1 MNYLAMIGPWQW
13 IIIIIALIILLFPII
28 ALIDILKS
36 EFSGNN
42 KITWVLLILFLNL
55 VGVILYYALG
65 RRQKVKRDLV

>member
-36 EFSGNN
+36 EFSGNI